1 MQALIG
7 VMLLGIPHG
16 LYSSQTKSWTGHWYG
31 ARIWNVNHQRGGKA
45 HGEMVQLQLLRFN
58 YIWRH
63 NKVLGQYSNNL
74 QSQKLTRISSQHQ
87 CGDRGITDSLCSL
100 WAQFD
105 SCLLDLSCFH
115 FTNEDSDS
123 RRLWNSLTVIW
134 HQQFSFPFPKVL
146 IPCFFQVSILIPCIF
161 FITMSFIYLYN
172 SQQLFCILYLTPV
185 VHKLGVT

>member
-63 NKVLGQYSNNL
+63 NKVLGQYRNNL

-123 RRLWNSLTVIW
+123 RRLWNSLTVSSDRNRIQTQVCVTW
-134 HQQFSFPFPKVL
+134 RPVL
-146 IPCFFQVSILIPCIF
+146 IHCVVLSTQVSFGGIQDTGML
-161 FITMSFIYLYN
+161 
-172 SQQLFCILYLTPV
+172 
-185 VHKLGVT
+185 HE